1 MINLPFTHTL
11 VKAGNGYLPWD
22 LLWSF
27 SYYVDDIVKRY
38 CTILYSATLEYSFFS
53 HKSDSRLANVRLSV
67 YLSVTKTP
75 QPLRIAY
82 RPLILSTIEHTD
94 H

>member
-27 SYYVDDIVKRY
+27 SYYVDDIVKGY

-53 HKSDSRLANVRLSV
+53 HKSDSRIANVHLSV
-67 YLSVTKTP
+67 CLSLTKTISLSELLLLTIKP
-75 QPLRIAY
+75 INHRAY
-82 RPLILSTIEHTD
+82 
-94 H
+94 